1 MLAAIIRRLKCD
13 RRGVSNVIVVMLSL
27 VLIVIIVGNVVLW
40 SYQMN
45 QWDLERMQENVT
57 ISDVSKITRSTW
69 FTAQT
74 EYKINA
80 GSKLSGTFSDTKT
93 LDGSFETF
101 REERTQIFNP
111 SSYILNGQTG
121 YVSGSILNLAA
132 NDNVYMNFRSYP
144 NYEIRYQESLSASST
159 TSTAYQD
166 KISISFTPQITSNFT
181 IIATAE
187 VQGSS
192 TSYRAKAQLAV
203 NSSTYQEL
211 IYRVKDTTDWY
222 PFCGLKQ
229 LTLNGGTN
237 YNLKVQFCT
246 SNAAGTAY
254 IRNARL
260 LVLSLASEYA
270 ESESLSTTGNTNWQD
285 KAALSLTPTTSDD
298 YLLLATANYR
308 GSSTNRDTKIR
319 LIQDDTI
326 VHADTIGRPGGDT
339 TSSYY
344 TFAVMR
350 KISLDTSTHSFKLQ
364 YCSSA
369 TPAIAGINYAH
380 VAAIKLS
387 QFESNNYTEDE
398 NESIPAASNTWYD
411 KVVNSYTA
419 SNGDYVTLGSIL
431 YKSGST
437 SNSVGLDFQTQTTS
451 LQSPLIEHR
460 DSTTYESS
468 FFVAKQ
474 SLTVGD
480 VTDKILWMGESTSA
494 RVKNARLI
502 SCKLPTLIE
511 TAEVEF
517 AGGSNTQN
525 WSQLEWTVDSSFAT
539 SDVAATFQLYN
550 YGSGQYPNSGDGYIS
565 DTIGL
570 SDTTKNQT
578 ITVNPTDFRDSNGN
592 WKIKIKGT
600 KATDTSFEL
609 RVDWIEFKAMVSDV
623 YRLSVDNSF
632 AIDLSTYPL
641 SYAQGFEILIRYNV
655 TDDAER
661 WFLKV
666 FNWTASSFSSSAF
679 NDTAGHQPVLNAWN
693 DYAINIT
700 DDWTD
705 YVSANGTL
713 LIQFSDEGTAA
724 NQAVVGIDFLGVRT
738 IIDGSRF
745 TLRNSSPFTVHIVA
759 IWIVNSTEHRRYST
773 DLFINSGEEAAYIRL
788 DILLPEGNFTSR
800 VVTEKGNISIFP

>member
-1 MLAAIIRRLKCD
+1 MLAAIIRRLKRD

-80 GSKLSGTFSDTKT
+80 GNRLGGTFSDTKT

-101 REERTQIFNP
+101 REERNQIFNP
-111 SSYILNGQTG
+111 SSYILNGQTS
-121 YVSGSILNLAA
+121 YVSGNILNLAA
-132 NDNVYMNFRSYP
+132 NDNAYMNFRSYP

-159 TSTAYQD
+159 ASTTYQD

-192 TSYRAKAQLAV
+192 TSYLARAQLAV

-211 IYRVKDTTDWY
+211 VYRVKDTTDWY

-237 YNLKVQFCT
+237 YNFKVQFCT
-246 SNAAGTAY
+246 SNAVGTAY
-254 IRNARL
+254 IRNTRL

-270 ESESLSTTGNTNWQD
+270 ESEGLSTTGSTNWQE
-285 KAALSLTPTTSDD
+285 KATLSLTPATSDD
-298 YLLLATANYR
+298 YLLIATANYR
-308 GSSTNRDTKIR
+308 GSSTNQDTKIR

-326 VHADTIGRPGGDT
+326 VHADTIGRPGAGT
-339 TSSYY
+339 TSNYY
-344 TFAVMR
+344 TFAVIR

-369 TPAIAGINYAH
+369 TPAIAGINHAH
-380 VAAIKLS
+380 IATIKLS
-387 QFESNNYTEDE
+387 QFGSNNYAEDE

-411 KVVNSYTA
+411 KIVNSYTA
-419 SNGDYVTLGSIL
+419 SNGEYITLGSIL

-437 SNSVGLDFQTQTTS
+437 SNSVGLDFQTQSTS

-468 FFVAKQ
+468 FFMTKQ
-474 SLTVGD
+474 LLTAGN
-480 VTDKILWMGESTSA
+480 VTDKIRWMGESTNA

-502 SCKLPTLIE
+502 SYKLPTLTE
-511 TAEVEF
+511 TAEAEF
-517 AGGSNTQN
+517 AGSANTQN
-525 WSQLEWTVDSSFAT
+525 WSQIEWTVDSSFTT

-550 YGSGQYPNSGDGYIS
+550 HVSGQYPISGDGHIS

-570 SDTTKNQT
+570 LDTTKNQT
-578 ITVNPTDFRDSNGN
+578 ITVNPTDFRDLDGN
-592 WKIKIKGT
+592 WRIKIKGA
-600 KATDTSFEL
+600 KDTDMPFEL
-609 RVDWIEFKAMVSDV
+609 RVDWIEFKVTVSDV
-623 YRLSVDNSF
+623 YRLNVDNSF

-641 SYAQGFEILIRYNV
+641 SYAQGFEVLIRYNV

-666 FNWTASSFSSSAF
+666 FNWTASSFISSAF
-679 NDTAGHQPVLNAWN
+679 NDTAGHQPVLNSWN

-700 DDWTD
+700 DNWTD

-724 NQAVVGIDFLGVRT
+724 NQAIVGIDFFSVRT

-745 TLRNSSPFTVHIVA
+745 ALRNSSPFTVHIVA
-759 IWIVNSTEHRRYST
+759 IWIVNSTRHQRYSANF
-773 DLFINSGEEAAYIRL
+773 FINSGEEIAYIRL
-788 DILLPEGNFTSR
+788 DILLPEGNFTSK
-800 VVTEKGNISIFP
+800 VVTEKGNMSIFP

>member
-1 MLAAIIRRLKCD
+1 MLAAIIRRLKRD

-80 GSKLSGTFSDTKT
+80 GSRLGGTFSDTKT

-111 SSYILNGQTG
+111 SSYILNGQTS
-121 YVSGSILNLAA
+121 YVSGNILNLAA
-132 NDNVYMNFRSYP
+132 NDNAYMNFRSYP

-159 TSTAYQD
+159 ASTTYQD

-192 TSYRAKAQLAV
+192 TSYRARAQLAV

-211 IYRVKDTTDWY
+211 VYRVKDMTDWY

-237 YNLKVQFCT
+237 YNFKVQFCT

-270 ESESLSTTGNTNWQD
+270 ESEGLSTSGSTNWQE
-285 KAALSLTPTTSDD
+285 KATLSLTPATSDD
-298 YLLLATANYR
+298 YLLIATANYR

-319 LIQDDTI
+319 LIEDDTI
-326 VHADTIGRPGGDT
+326 VHADTIGRPGADT

-350 KISLDTSTHSFKLQ
+350 RISLDTSTHSFKLQ

-380 VAAIKLS
+380 IAAIKLS
-387 QFESNNYTEDE
+387 QFDSNNYAEDE

-411 KVVNSYTA
+411 KIVNSYTA
-419 SNGDYVTLGSIL
+419 SNGEYITLGSIL

-437 SNSVGLDFQTQTTS
+437 SNSAGLDFQAQSTS

-468 FFVAKQ
+468 FFMTKQ
-474 SLTVGD
+474 SLTAGN
-480 VTDKILWMGESTSA
+480 VTDKIRWMGESTNA

-502 SCKLPTLIE
+502 SYKLPTLTE
-511 TAEVEF
+511 TAEAEF
-517 AGGSNTQN
+517 AGSANTQN
-525 WSQLEWTVDSSFAT
+525 WSQIEWTVDSSFTT
-539 SDVAATFQLYN
+539 SDVTATFQLYN
-550 YGSGQYPNSGDGYIS
+550 YVSGQYPISGDGYIS

-570 SDTTKNQT
+570 LDTTKNQT
-578 ITVNPTDFRDSNGN
+578 ITVNPTDFRDLNGN
-592 WKIKIKGT
+592 WRIKIKGA
-600 KATDTSFEL
+600 KDTDMPFEL
-609 RVDWIEFKAMVSDV
+609 RVDWIEFNVTVSDV
-623 YRLSVDNSF
+623 YRLNVDNSF

-641 SYAQGFEILIRYNV
+641 SYAQGFEVLIRYNV

-666 FNWTASSFSSSAF
+666 FNWTASSFSSSVF
-679 NDTAGHQPVLNAWN
+679 NDTAGHQPVLNSWN

-700 DDWTD
+700 DNWTD

-724 NQAVVGIDFLGVRT
+724 NQAIVGIDFFSVRT

-745 TLRNSSPFTVHIVA
+745 ALRNSSPFTVHIVA
-759 IWIVNSTEHRRYST
+759 IWIVNSTRHQRYST
-773 DLFINSGEEAAYIRL
+773 NFFINSGEEIAYIRL
-788 DILLPEGNFTSR
+788 GILLPEGNFTSK
-800 VVTEKGNISIFP
+800 VVTEKGNMSIFP

>member
-1 MLAAIIRRLKCD
+1 
-13 RRGVSNVIVVMLSL
+13 
-27 VLIVIIVGNVVLW
+27 
-40 SYQMN
+40 MN

-57 ISDVSKITRSTW
+57 ISNVSKITRSTW

-80 GSKLSGTFSDTKT
+80 GSRLGGTFSDTKT

-111 SSYILNGQTG
+111 SSYILNGQTS

-132 NDNVYMNFRSYP
+132 NDDVYINFRSYP
-144 NYEIRYQESLSASST
+144 NYEIRYQESLSSSST
-159 TSTAYQD
+159 ASTTYQD

-211 IYRVKDTTDWY
+211 VYRVKDVTDWY

-246 SNAAGTAY
+246 SNVAGTAY
-254 IRNARL
+254 VRNARL
-260 LVLSLASEYA
+260 LVVSLASEYA
-270 ESESLSTTGNTNWQD
+270 ESEGLSTTDSTSWQD
-285 KAALSLTPTTSDD
+285 KATLSLTPSTSGD
-298 YLLLATANYR
+298 YLLIATANYR
-308 GSSTNRDTKIR
+308 GSSIYRDTKIR

-326 VHADTIGRPGGDT
+326 VHADTIGRPGADT

-350 KISLDTSTHSFKLQ
+350 KVSLDTSTHSFKLQ
-364 YCSSA
+364 YCSSGTA
-369 TPAIAGINYAH
+369 TAGINYAH
-380 VAAIKLS
+380 VAALKLS
-387 QFESNNYTEDE
+387 QFDSNNYAEDE
-398 NESIPAASNTWYD
+398 NESAPAASNTWYD
-411 KVVNSYTA
+411 KIANSYTA
-419 SNGDYVTLGSIL
+419 NNGDYVTLGSIL

-437 SNSVGLDFQTQTTS
+437 SNSVGLDFQTQATS
-451 LQSPLIEHR
+451 AQSPLIEHR
-460 DSTTYESS
+460 DVTTYESS
-468 FFVAKQ
+468 FFMTKQ
-474 SLTVGD
+474 SLATGS
-480 VTDKILWMGESTSA
+480 VTDKIRWMGESTNA

-502 SCKLPTLIE
+502 SCKLPTLTE
-511 TAEVEF
+511 TAEAEF

-525 WSQLEWTVDSSFAT
+525 WLRLEWAIDSSFTT
-539 SDVAATFQLYN
+539 SDVATTFQLYN
-550 YGSGQYPNSGDGYIS
+550 YSSGQYPISGDGYIS

-570 SDTTKNQT
+570 LDMTKNQT
-578 ITVNPTDFRDSNGN
+578 ITINPTDFRDANGN
-592 WKIKIKGT
+592 WRMKIKGA
-600 KATDTSFEL
+600 KATDTPFEL
-609 RVDWIEFKAMVSDV
+609 RVDWIEFKATVSDT
-623 YRLSVDNSF
+623 YSLSISNSF
-632 AIDLSTYPL
+632 AIDLTTYPL
-641 SYAQGFEILIRYNV
+641 SYAQGFEVLIRYNV
-655 TDDAER
+655 TDDTER

-666 FNWTASSFSSSAF
+666 FNWTASSFSISAF
-679 NDTAGHQPVLNAWN
+679 NDSAGHQPVLNSWN

-705 YVSANGTL
+705 YASANGTL
-713 LIQFSDEGTAA
+713 LIQFSDGGTAA
-724 NQAVVGIDFLGVRT
+724 NQAIVEVDFFGVRT

-745 TLRNSSPFTVHIVA
+745 TFRNSSPFTVHIAA

-788 DILLPEGNFTSR
+788 DILLPESNFTTR